1 MRRIDYIAVH
11 CTATPQTTKIQSI
24 LNYWKNNLGW
34 KRVGY
39 HYIIEADGKVT
50 QLSDI
55 EQPTNGVAGYNANSI
70 HISYIGGVDKNGKA
84 IDNRTDAQ
92 KKSMLNLLNT
102 LRKQIMVR
110 QRFFP
115 IIQGHYQFPK
125 VNKACPCFD
134 AKKEYET
141 M

>member
-141 M
+141 I